1 MEKSKFLERLDKLI
15 SKGRKLVNYSK
26 RAADIDPLYQDTD
39 FYVECHTWSLSC
51 MNLLRTQFG
60 ENHVFYTNFRNAIE
74 RKWKKIISKDIE
86 QQIDYCR
93 ENLAKAYAVLIYV
106 KREFELGLVADAKH
120 LYEAELFSNI
130 LEQGF
135 ELAEKGYLVAAA
147 VYCRLIIENFIN
159 DLCRV
164 KGVELEEN
172 DKLPQKLT
180 KLRKKDVIDLPTERS
195 IQAAYDIGTYAVH
208 GKDEF
213 KKYNTKEKI
222 IDLLENTRD
231 KILTIK

>member
-1 MEKSKFLERLDKLI
+1 MDKLNFLERLDELIGEGQKLANN
-15 SKGRKLVNYSK
+15 SLPV
-26 RAADIDPLYQDTD
+26 AEIDPLDQDMD
-39 FYVECHTWSLSC
+39 FYVKCHRWCLSS

-60 ENHVFYTNFRNAIE
+60 VNHVFYTNFKKAIG
-74 RKWKKIISKDIE
+74 RWQKIISKDIK
-86 QQIDYCR
+86 QPIDYCR
-93 ENLAKAYAVLIYV
+93 QNLTKAYAVLLYV
-106 KREFELGLVADAKH
+106 RREFKLGLVADAKH

-164 KGVELEEN
+164 KGVKLEEN

-231 KILTIK
+231 KILTIL